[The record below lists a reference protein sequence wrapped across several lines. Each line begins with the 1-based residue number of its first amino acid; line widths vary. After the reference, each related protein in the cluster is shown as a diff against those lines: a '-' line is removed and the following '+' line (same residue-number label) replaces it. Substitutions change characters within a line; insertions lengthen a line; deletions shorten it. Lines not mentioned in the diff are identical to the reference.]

1 VSYLIGLTGGIGSGK
16 SAVADLF
23 AALQVPVIDTDAV
36 SHALTAANGA
46 AMPSIRAVFGEH
58 MITPDGALDR
68 GAMRAHVFARPEARK
83 QLEAILHPLIRA
95 EVERRISTEN
105 SRNNQ
110 RYLILVVPLLVE
122 SNTYRQ
128 RVQRIAVVDCSEAT
142 QIRRVM
148 TRNGL
153 SQNEVEQIL
162 QAQATR
168 AERLAVADDVIEN
181 DGQLAALAPQ
191 VTRLHDKY
199 LALARHVG

>member
-1 VSYLIGLTGGIGSGK
+1 
-16 SAVADLF
+16 
-23 AALQVPVIDTDAV
+23 
-36 SHALTAANGA
+36 
-46 AMPSIRAVFGEH
+46 
-58 MITPDGALDR
+58 
-68 GAMRAHVFARPEARK
+68 
-83 QLEAILHPLIRA
+83 
-95 EVERRISTEN
+95 
-105 SRNNQ
+105 
-110 RYLILVVPLLVE
+110 
-122 SNTYRQ
+122 
-128 RVQRIAVVDCSEAT
+128 VDCSEAT